1 MVFKQKRVGALLLCG
16 ILLVSLFSGCGKEE
30 EQQEMPHKLTV
41 YVWDKNFNEPAMR
54 AAEAD
59 YREHVDQEFSLEIE
73 TYLQSSDVEDVVTI
87 AGSCGN
93 YSTLPDIVLFQDHY
107 IQRYIEDYPDA

>member
-30 EQQEMPHKLTV
+30 EQQEMTHKLTV

-59 YREHVDQEFSLEIE
+59 YREHVDQ
-73 TYLQSSDVEDVVTI
+73 
-87 AGSCGN
+87 
-93 YSTLPDIVLFQDHY
+93 
-107 IQRYIEDYPDA
+107 